1 MTDFNLYADA
11 DISDRELDNA
21 RRLRDAGEITEMT
34 YAWLLGVIDLEE
46 DLPWHRMSAAQK
58 RRFFAKQKADMLGG
72 LNLFGRP
79 SKLGRKRRVKK

>member
-1 MTDFNLYADA
+1 MSDFKLYADA

-21 RRLRDAGEITEMT
+21 RRLRDAGEITEQT
-34 YAWLLGVIDLEE
+34 FLWLVGLIDLEE
-46 DLPWHRMSAAQK
+46 DLPFHRMSAAQK

-79 SKLGRKRRVKK
+79 SKLGRKRRAKK